1 MKLFTPTLPVKGMSV
16 QLAAK
21 AAQLNAITLHASIRC
36 FSTNAGGEAKYWL
49 PLKWGG
55 DKRDAKIRIPSPL
68 RVGSKPSAYT
78 SSAISIPSPCRGRVR
93 ACPVLDTGVGVQYL
107 HHLNTAKLF
116 VTCLT
121 ALLVSVFTMP
131 LQAAP
136 DDDFGR
142 LFSRQNE
149 RKNLD
154 FLRKNQKLKVITPQ
168 DLQPDPLVSAAP
180 PELPDPITLQGYVK
194 RSDGA
199 STLWINNQAVQEDS
213 AIDNVQIG
221 RLKGQQNKA
230 GAGSD
235 SLNVKIPAN
244 GKQVRLKAGQVY
256 MPETNQI
263 VELKTVEKA
272 KRLNFEETGV
282 IYDGVIE

>member
-1 MKLFTPTLPVKGMSV
+1 MTLLIASFFTS
-16 QLAAK
+16 
-21 AAQLNAITLHASIRC
+21 
-36 FSTNAGGEAKYWL
+36 
-49 PLKWGG
+49 
-55 DKRDAKIRIPSPL
+55 
-68 RVGSKPSAYT
+68 
-78 SSAISIPSPCRGRVR
+78 
-93 ACPVLDTGVGVQYL
+93 
-107 HHLNTAKLF
+107 
-116 VTCLT
+116 
-121 ALLVSVFTMP
+121 

-168 DLQPDPLVSAAP
+168 DLQPDPMVSAAP

-221 RLKGQQNKA
+221 RLKAQQNKA

-244 GKQVRLKAGQVY
+244 GKHVRLKAGQVY

-272 KRLNFEETGV
+272 KRLNLEETGV
-282 IYDGVIE
+282 VGSEFTP

>member
-1 MKLFTPTLPVKGMSV
+1 MMNVIIKLLTPA
-16 QLAAK
+16 LA
-21 AAQLNAITLHASIRC
+21 LHASIRC

-49 PLKWGG
+49 PLKWGE
-55 DKRDAKIRIPSPL
+55 KMRDIE
-68 RVGSKPSAYT
+68 
-78 SSAISIPSPCRGRVR
+78 ISIPSTSR
-93 ACPVLDTGVGVQYL
+93 AKVFAT
-107 HHLNTAKLF
+107 
-116 VTCLT
+116 
-121 ALLVSVFTMP
+121 LLMTLLIASFFTSA
-131 LQAAP
+131 QAAP

-154 FLRKNQKLKVITPQ
+154 IKRQNQKLKVITPQ
-168 DLQPDPLVSAAP
+168 DLQPEPAANAAP
-180 PELPDPITLQGYVK
+180 PELPNPITMQGYVK

-199 STLWINNQAVQEDS
+199 STLWINNQAVQEGS

-244 GKQVRLKAGQVY
+244 GQQVQLKAGQVY

-263 VELKTVEKA
+263 VELKAVEKA
-272 KRLNFEETGV
+272 KRLNLEETGA
-282 IYDGVIE
+282 IGDDEKSSQ

>member
-1 MKLFTPTLPVKGMSV
+1 MT
-16 QLAAK
+16 
-21 AAQLNAITLHASIRC
+21 
-36 FSTNAGGEAKYWL
+36 
-49 PLKWGG
+49 
-55 DKRDAKIRIPSPL
+55 
-68 RVGSKPSAYT
+68 
-78 SSAISIPSPCRGRVR
+78 
-93 ACPVLDTGVGVQYL
+93 
-107 HHLNTAKLF
+107 
-116 VTCLT
+116 T
-121 ALLVSVFTMP
+121 ALLITLLMATLFTSA
-131 LQAAP
+131 QAAP

-154 FLRKNQKLKVITPQ
+154 VKRQNQKLKVITPQ
-168 DLQPDPLVSAAP
+168 DLQLEPVANAAP
-180 PELPDPITLQGYVK
+180 PELPNPITLQGYVK

-199 STLWINNQAVQEDS
+199 STLWINNQTVQEDS

-221 RLKGQQNKA
+221 RLKGHENKA

-235 SLNVKIPAN
+235 SLNVKIPAS

-272 KRLNFEETGV
+272 KRLNLEETGA
-282 IYDGVIE
+282 IGDDEKSLQ

>member
-1 MKLFTPTLPVKGMSV
+1 MYKITKLFTPTL
-16 QLAAK
+16 
-21 AAQLNAITLHASIRC
+21 T
-36 FSTNAGGEAKYWL
+36 L
-49 PLKWGG
+49 PLKWEGN
-55 DKRDAKIRIPSPL
+55 KRDAKISIPSPL
-68 RVGSKPSAYT
+68 R
-78 SSAISIPSPCRGRVR
+78 GR
-93 ACPVLDTGVGVQYL
+93 VGVQYSQSATTL
-107 HHLNTAKLF
+107 KMT
-116 VTCLT
+116 T
-121 ALLVSVFTMP
+121 ALLITLLMATLFTSA
-131 LQAAP
+131 QAAP

-149 RKNLD
+149 RKSLD
-154 FLRKNQKLKVITPQ
+154 VKRQNQKLKVITPQ
-168 DLQPDPLVSAAP
+168 DLQLEPVANAAP
-180 PELPDPITLQGYVK
+180 PELPNPITLQGYVK

-221 RLKGQQNKA
+221 RLKGHKNKA

-235 SLNVKIPAN
+235 SLNVKIPAS

-282 IYDGVIE
+282 ISSEAAP